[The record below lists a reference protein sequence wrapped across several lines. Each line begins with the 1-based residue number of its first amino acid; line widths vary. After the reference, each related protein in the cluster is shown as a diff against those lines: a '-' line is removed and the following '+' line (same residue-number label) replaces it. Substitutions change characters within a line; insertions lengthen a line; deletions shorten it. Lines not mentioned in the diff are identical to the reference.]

1 MRDRWDS
8 RWEEGKEEKGK
19 TIREKGISSVQG
31 ENTLLLLQ
39 NTCPLIEVTKKK
51 RNDIYYYSWI
61 VSEAQKVLYFNQSI
75 IYKHLH
81 FWTYLRLL
89 KMQVNGWKMIF
100 CAPQDRSFNIF

>member
-8 RWEEGKEEKGK
+8 RWEEGKGEKGK

-51 RNDIYYYSWI
+51 EMISTITVELCQKRRKCY
-61 VSEAQKVLYFNQSI
+61 VSIKV
-75 IYKHLH
+75 
-81 FWTYLRLL
+81 
-89 KMQVNGWKMIF
+89 
-100 CAPQDRSFNIF
+100 